1 MSKAP
6 LGISAFPDRS
16 AGGWR
21 RILGFV
27 GLLLVLI
34 FFGWSFVA
42 VDFSPIKFAQGTPDL
57 VGLVADMFPPT
68 VATLPEVSV
77 AALETLQMALV
88 GTAIAAALSVPLAF
102 LAAKNV
108 TPNRAL
114 YHVTRSFIVFTRAVP
129 ALFFALVFVAA
140 VGLGPF
146 PGTLPLAN
154 HSIGMLGK
162 LYAETIEEIDAG
174 QVEALRSTGAGP
186 LQVLAFAVV
195 PQVLPSFVGLTLYRW
210 DINIRSSVVLGL
222 VGAGG
227 IGFLLTNAMR
237 LFKYQEVLTILLFI
251 FVIVLIVEQT
261 SSYIRE
267 KFI

>member
-1 MSKAP
+1 MSKTP
-6 LGISAFPDRS
+6 TGISSTAARG
-16 AGGWR
+16 AGGVR
-21 RILGFV
+21 RTLGFV
-27 GLLLVLI
+27 GLLAVLA
-34 FFGWSFVA
+34 FFFWSFAA
-42 VDFSPIKFAQGTPDL
+42 VEFSPVKFAQGVPDL
-57 VGLVADMFPPT
+57 LSLVREMFPPA
-68 VATLPEVSV
+68 VATVPQV
-77 AALETLQMALV
+77 ALASLQTLQMALV
-88 GTAIAAALSVPLAF
+88 GTAIAATVSVPLAF

-108 TPNRAL
+108 TPNKFL
-114 YHVTRSFIVFTRAVP
+114 YHVTRSFVVFTRAVP
-129 ALFFALVFVAA
+129 DLVFALIFVSA

-146 PGTLPLAN
+146 PGTLALAI

-162 LYAETIEEIDAG
+162 LYAETIEEIDGG
-174 QVEALRSTGAGP
+174 QVEALKSTGAHP
-186 LQVLAFAVV
+186 LQVLAFGVV

-237 LFKYQEVLTILLFI
+237 LFKYQEVLTILLFV

-267 KFI
+267 RFI

>member
-1 MSKAP
+1 M
-6 LGISAFPDRS
+6 S
-16 AGGWR
+16 AGTPDIIKGGGNPVR
-21 RILGFV
+21 RALGFAV
-27 GLLLVLI
+27 LLLVLV
-34 FFGWSFVA
+34 FFLWSFVA
-42 VDFSPIKFAQGTPDL
+42 VEFSPVKFAQGTPDL
-57 VGLVADMFPPT
+57 VNLVADMFPPE
-68 VATLPEVSV
+68 VATLPEVAL

-88 GTAIAAALSVPLAF
+88 GTALAALVSVPLAF
-102 LAAKNV
+102 LAARNV
-108 TPNRAL
+108 TPNVVL
-114 YHVTRSFIVFTRAVP
+114 YHVTRAFVVFTRAVP
-129 ALFFALVFVAA
+129 DLVFALIFVAA

-146 PGTLPLAN
+146 PGTLALAI

-186 LQVLAFAVV
+186 LQVLAFGVV

-237 LFKYQEVLTILLFI
+237 LFKYQEVLTVLLFI

-261 SSYIRE
+261 SSYIRA
-267 KFI
+267 KVI